1 MTEYF
6 DYGQPLKELNKQEVT
21 LKFALYHL
29 IFGTEKI
36 LDSYSGHSKEDWEH
50 YKATG
55 SPDLITELHDTLD
68 WAHDRSNYDFNDLI
82 RPAAGPVKN
91 ERIYKYIYDFRSSIE
106 KYRTS

>member
-1 MTEYF
+1 MAEYF
-6 DYGQPLKELNKQEVT
+6 DYGPPLKEPSKQEAT

-29 IFGTEKI
+29 IFSTEKI

-50 YKATG
+50 YKAKV
-55 SPDLITELHDTLD
+55 SPDLLAKLHDTLD
-68 WAHDRSNYDFNDLI
+68 WAYERPNYDFNDLI

-91 ERIYKYIYDFRSSIE
+91 EKFYKYICDFRSSIE